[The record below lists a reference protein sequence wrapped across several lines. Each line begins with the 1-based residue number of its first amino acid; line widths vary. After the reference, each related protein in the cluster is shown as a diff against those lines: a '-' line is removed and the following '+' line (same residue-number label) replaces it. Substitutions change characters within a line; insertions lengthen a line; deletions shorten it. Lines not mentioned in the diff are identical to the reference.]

1 MEYPYGLSKIN
12 EVMYTSFFFSCFCI
26 LPSLKVKSSP
36 ISSTPPHTLQ
46 QLFVTV
52 LSSRAPSLPPP
63 PGSHSIS
70 LTALVVS
77 YFKLYTQDLVLTL
90 TNKRDHPV
98 FVFLCLNYPHLI
110 WYISVIFIWL
120 QILCFGLS
128 LHLYKILLSACTTF
142 SLYIHYWG
150 KFRSF
155 PYHTYWELNFNKHG
169 WLCICDIWCQVLLEY
184 PKAWYRCIV

>member
-1 MEYPYGLSKIN
+1 MVYQKLMKLCIPPS
-12 EVMYTSFFFSCFCI
+12 SFPVSA
-26 LPSLKVKSSP
+26 SSP
-36 ISSTPPHTLQ
+36 LSRSSPPPFLQPPHTHCSNYFL
-46 QLFVTV
+46 
-52 LSSRAPSLPPP
+52 LSCPPELLLRPPP

-169 WLCICDIWCQVLLEY
+169 WLCICDIWCQVLWEY